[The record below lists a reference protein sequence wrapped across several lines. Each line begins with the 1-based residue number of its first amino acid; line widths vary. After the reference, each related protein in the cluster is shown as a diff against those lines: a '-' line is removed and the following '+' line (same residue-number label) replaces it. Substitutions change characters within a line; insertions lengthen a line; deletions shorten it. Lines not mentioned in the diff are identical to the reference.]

1 MTSHTKSLISALVV
15 AFLDNF
21 GYSIVFILFA
31 PLVLNPE
38 YGFFSGAV
46 SEGAKNWWLGVLVGI
61 FPFFLFFGAP
71 FWGDVGDRWGRK
83 RALVITI
90 LGTVFGH
97 LLTAVAIFF
106 QSYIFLLIARA
117 VSGFLSGNV
126 SICLATISDVSLDAK
141 SKGRNFGL
149 LTVFFGMGWIL
160 AMLAGG
166 FLSDPTV
173 SSYFNPSFPFY
184 IAAALVFL
192 GYILFQFVF
201 VETHKPRTDVHFDL
215 IKAFHDI
222 KAALKMPDT
231 RPILFIILI
240 WSLGWYFTF
249 QWFTPVSLEVYKVT
263 QQLVST
269 HLIFLGLCWI
279 IGGVFLNPL
288 LLKKWDSRTLSIYTI
303 LIVALFVFLCSISR
317 QYGLFSLFFALS
329 ALAAPVSFSNLLNVL
344 SSSAQTSIQGKV
356 MGFAQSFQAL
366 AGVIVPFAG
375 GMLANISINTIYPL
389 SGALLLLASL
399 LLIRHKIK

>member
-46 SEGAKNWWLGVLVGI
+46 SDGAKNWWLGVLVGI

-90 LGTVFGH
+90 LGTAFGH

-106 QSYIFLLIARA
+106 QSFVFLLFARA
-117 VSGFLSGNV
+117 LAGFLSGNV
-126 SICLATISDVSLDAK
+126 SICLATISDVSPDSR

-184 IAAALVFL
+184 IAAVLVFL
-192 GYILFQFVF
+192 GYLLVQFVF

-222 KAALKMPDT
+222 KSALKMPDT
-231 RPILFIILI
+231 RPILTIVLM

-249 QWFTPVSLEVYKVT
+249 QWFTPVGLEIYKVT

-279 IGGVFLNPL
+279 IGGVFINPL
-288 LLKKWDSRTLSIYTI
+288 LLRRWESRTLSIYTI
-303 LIVALFVFLCSISR
+303 FIVAFFIFLCSISS
-317 QYGLFSLFFALS
+317 QFGLFSLFFALS

-344 SSSAQTSIQGKV
+344 SSSAHTNIQGKV

-366 AGVIVPFAG
+366 AGVIVPFG
-375 GMLANISINTIYPL
+375 GGLLANISINTIYPL
-389 SGALLLLASL
+389 SGALLVLASL

>member
-46 SEGAKNWWLGVLVGI
+46 SVGAKNWWLGVLVGI

-106 QSYIFLLIARA
+106 QSFVFLLFARA
-117 VSGFLSGNV
+117 LSGFLSGNV
-126 SICLATISDVSLDAK
+126 SICLATISDVSPDAR

-184 IAAALVFL
+184 VAAALVFL
-192 GYILFQFVF
+192 GYLLVQFVF

-215 IKAFHDI
+215 IKAIHDI
-222 KAALKMPDT
+222 KAAMKMPDT
-231 RPILFIILI
+231 RPILYIILI

-249 QWFTPVSLEVYKVT
+249 QWFTPVSLEIYKVT

-288 LLKKWDSRTLSIYTI
+288 LLKKWTSRTLSIYTM
-303 LIVALFVFLCSISR
+303 LIVALFIFLSSIS
-317 QYGLFSLFFALS
+317 QPYGLFSLFFALS
-329 ALAAPVSFSNLLNVL
+329 ALAAPVSYSNLLNVL
-344 SSSAQTSIQGKV
+344 SSSTGSTVQGKV

-366 AGVIVPFAG
+366 AGVIVPFGG

-389 SGALLLLASL
+389 SGALLVLGSL